1 MEAEKALERITPEEA
16 GISSRQVK
24 KCIEELMHETTQMHG
39 FMAVRYL
46 RNVGGL
52 LLILK
57 WYIAIILLEKVIL
70 QQQ

>member
-39 FMAVRYL
+39 FMAARHGKVF
-46 RNVGGL
+46 
-52 LLILK
+52 
-57 WYIAIILLEKVIL
+57 AEKL
-70 QQQ
+70 YCNSNRHCSNRKKAFAG

>member
-39 FMAVRYL
+39 FMAARHGKVFA
-46 RNVGGL
+46 VGSF
-52 LLILK
+52 
-57 WYIAIILLEKVIL
+57 
-70 QQQ
+70 

>member
-39 FMAVRYL
+39 FIRYL